1 MKYRAVITDGKDV
14 VPGGLNTPNGN
25 RECASKCLST
35 LGCNSWTFSISNNSC
50 YLKSDEK
57 DWKYHLKWDKRWD
70 EIGMKKDSNWISGS
84 KACGSFC
91 KYPSTKSDSLICA

>member
-35 LGCNSWTFSISNNSC
+35 LGCHSWTFSISNNCC

-91 KYPSTKSDSLICA
+91 KYPSTKSDS